1 MPRIE
6 KVNELI
12 RRELGKM
19 ILFGEIN
26 DPRVRLVTILSVDVS
41 RDLQHARVRFSVLSD
56 DAQDVQN
63 AAEGLDR
70 SRGYIRK
77 LIGQRV
83 VLRYTP
89 EFQFIHDRSIQ
100 FAAQV
105 DETLAEIKKKKSAE
119 GSPYDE

>member
-70 SRGYIRK
+70 SR
-77 LIGQRV
+77 
-83 VLRYTP
+83 
-89 EFQFIHDRSIQ
+89 
-100 FAAQV
+100 
-105 DETLAEIKKKKSAE
+105 
-119 GSPYDE
+119 